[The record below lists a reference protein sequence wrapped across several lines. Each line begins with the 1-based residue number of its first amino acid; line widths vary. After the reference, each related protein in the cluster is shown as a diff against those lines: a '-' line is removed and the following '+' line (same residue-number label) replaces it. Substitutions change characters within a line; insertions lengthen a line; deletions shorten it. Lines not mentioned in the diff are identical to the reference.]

1 MTREDAFYYECLLAI
16 GISDEYDEWLDS
28 SLESESPLSDITLDL
43 VSCRSDVNK
52 TISILYDYR
61 MDQATDESGVCDRL
75 RQFFQK
81 AYHSNR
87 MDKEKVVS
95 FMYSLASHVG
105 DPGDFDLTIWGS
117 IYYFDYYYALVN
129 DGILALEKVD
139 SAFFAYLDDGVSLD
153 PDKLWGTN
161 KQMTFFERLKY
172 WLSRNS

>member
-61 MDQATDESGVCDRL
+61 MDQATDESVVCDRL

-117 IYYFDYYYALVN
+117 MYYFDYYYALVK
-129 DGILALEKVD
+129 DGVLALEKVD
-139 SAFFAYLDDGVSLD
+139 SAFFAYLDAGITLD
-153 PDKLWGTN
+153 PEKLWDTG
-161 KQMTFFERLKY
+161 KRLTFLERLKN